1 MDVWTNSLFLHWMLW
16 QIHHFCTRCPGQSH
30 HFCTAWKSL
39 LLRMPRTKSPFLHCL
54 AITSALD
61 AQHKVTISA
70 LDAQDKVTISALP
83 GNHFCSG
90 CPGQSHHFCT
100 AWQSLLHWMPRTKS
114 PFLHCLAITS
124 ALDAQDK
131 VTISTLPGNHFCS
144 GCPGQSHHFCTAWQS
159 LLHWMPRTKSPFL
172 HCLAIT
178 SALNAQDKVT
188 IYVLPGNHFC
198 SGCPKQSHGFCTAG
212 QSLLLWMPGQSHN
225 FCTAW
230 Q

>member
-1 MDVWTNSLFLHWMLW
+1 MSRTKSPFLHCLEITSAPDA
-16 QIHHFCTRCPGQSH
+16 QDKVTISALPGNHFCTGCPAQSHHFCTRCPGQSH
-30 HFCTAWKSL
+30 HFCTAWQSL
-39 LLRMPRTKSPFLHCL
+39 LLRMPRTKSPFLYCL
-54 AITSALD
+54 AIT
-61 AQHKVTISA
+61 SA

-90 CPGQSHHFCT
+90 CPGQSHHFYT
-100 AWQSLLHWMPRTKS
+100 AWH
-114 PFLHCLAITS
+114 
-124 ALDAQDK
+124 
-131 VTISTLPGNHFCS
+131 HFCS